1 MSEIPEG
8 GGGGGNS
15 PLSPQAAQAA
25 LAALPKE
32 QQNGTL
38 APTTFRNL
46 IDRMYEKRKL
56 GALEVESTVRVLA
69 AAGSDAAVRRVIGTL
84 STDFV
89 GSTQGNYKKGG
100 LIALAA
106 AAVAL
111 GPAAIGRYLGAIA
124 SPVLACM
131 QDPDTRVRYY
141 ALESFYNVAKVA
153 RGGVLVLFNNVF
165 DSCCRLAADPDQSVR
180 NASQLLDML
189 VKDIVTQQPSTPF
202 DLDRFVPLL
211 KRRVQVTHPNA
222 RHFLISWLAVLDS
235 VPDINIARHL
245 PDYLDGLLD
254 YLVDPVLD
262 IRAETAA
269 LLREFLRELVSRDV
283 GIDFPA
289 LLHILIARCAR
300 AADAARTARTAA
312 RPSPSVSAAISNSA
326 AIIAAASSP
335 QPLLELSSVAANPAH
350 SSPQKQQQQQQ
361 QKQQKQQSISASS
374 PVPAQDPKSSNDKKS
389 VATSTTATT
398 TVSSSSHGHAPL
410 FPQSANKQQQQ
421 SQQQQEQQQQQ
432 GGKQQQQQPTW
443 SSPTDD
449 NGKKNEPIV
458 FTVLEWLNA
467 LVQCAT
473 KPGAGAQTDFLSQG
487 PSLVSVLL
495 PLIAEDDTPL
505 ARSALG
511 VNETVLRFVDAL
523 AAEKVQPFLGEYL
536 AVAVRAID
544 IDGARHCRTTG
555 FGWLSMLYAKFGD
568 ALLPSADLVFPPLLK
583 SLADPADAIVA
594 AAARLGAAFSAS
606 AAFFEREMASLA
618 QLFLTDASYMRDR
631 AAKIVRLLCTFDDAE
646 RIYMHLGRI
655 LAALRADTER
665 TAETVQILNILL
677 LSMDETRA
685 VRRRLAQH
693 ESAAL
698 FETLH
703 RAWAHSPS
711 SLFSLCLLS
720 RSYPHAAA
728 IVESFAEIDVTLPF
742 LLELDQ
748 IVQLFESPAFVQQRM
763 QLLRPQQH
771 PDLVRAMY
779 GLLMVLPQSQAYAL
793 LKSRLSCATKFA
805 RFQALQPA
813 AASEAATDSETAAA
827 SPTPEPEGYAPDYAL
842 LLENFRQLQRARA
855 ANVTSDARRIDV
867 SLE

>member
-1 MSEIPEG
+1 MSEIPEP
-8 GGGGGNS
+8 S
-15 PLSPQAAQAA
+15 APLSPQAAQAA

-32 QQNGTL
+32 QQSGTL

-69 AAGSDAAVRRVIGTL
+69 AAGSDAAVRKVIGTL

-111 GPAAIGRYLGAIA
+111 GPAGIGRYLAAIA

-153 RGGVLVLFNNVF
+153 RGGILVLFNNVF

-189 VKDIVTQQPSTPF
+189 IKDIVTQQPSTPF
-202 DLDRFVPLL
+202 DLARFVPLL

-222 RHFLISWLAVLDS
+222 RHFLITWLTVLDS

-245 PDYLDGLLD
+245 PDFLDGLLEF
-254 YLVDPVLD
+254 LVDPVLD
-262 IRAETAA
+262 IRTETAA
-269 LLREFLRELVSRDV
+269 ILKEFLKELVSQDV
-283 GIDFPA
+283 GIDIPA
-289 LLHILIARCAR
+289 LLRILIARCAQ
-300 AADAARTARTAA
+300 ACDAARAARCAVSPSATAA
-312 RPSPSVSAAISNSA
+312 SVSAAISNSA
-326 AIIAAASSP
+326 AIVAAAASP
-335 QPLLELSSVAANPAH
+335 QPLLDVSSSSNGPAAAAPV
-350 SSPQKQQQQQQ
+350 SPSQQQQQQ
-361 QKQQKQQSISASS
+361 QQHGLPSS
-374 PVPAQDPKSSNDKKS
+374 DAKASNDKKAS
-389 VATSTTATT
+389 ASAGATT
-398 TVSSSSHGHAPL
+398 NSSSSSSSSTTHNHAPL
-410 FPQSANKQQQQ
+410 FPSTPNKQQQT
-421 SQQQQEQQQQQ
+421 QQQQGQQQQQ
-432 GGKQQQQQPTW
+432 QTGKQQQQPSW
-443 SSPTDD
+443 SAPTDST
-449 NGKKNEPIV
+449 GKNNEPIV
-458 FTVLEWLNA
+458 FTVLEWLAA
-467 LVQCAT
+467 LVECAT
-473 KPGAGAQTDFLSQG
+473 KPDASSQTDFLSQG
-487 PSLVSVLL
+487 PSIVSVLL

-505 ARSALG
+505 AGRALG
-511 VNETVLRFVDAL
+511 VNETVLKFVAAL
-523 AAEKVQPFLGEYL
+523 PREKVQPFLSEYL
-536 AVAVRAID
+536 GVAVRAID
-544 IDGARHCRTTG
+544 IDSARHCRTTG
-555 FGWLSMLYAKFGD
+555 FGWLSMLYAKFGE
-568 ALLPSADLVFPPLLK
+568 ALLPAADRVFPPLLK
-583 SLADPADAIVA
+583 SLADPADAILA

-606 AAFFEREMASLA
+606 DVFFEREMASLA
-618 QLFLTDASYMRDR
+618 QLFLTDTGYMRDR
-631 AAKIVRLLCTFDDAE
+631 AAKIVRLLCTFNDAE
-646 RIYMHLGRI
+646 RIFMHLGRI
-655 LAALRADTER
+655 LVALRADTER

-685 VRRRLAQH
+685 VRRMLAEH
-693 ESAAL
+693 ASAPL

-703 RAWAHSPS
+703 RAWAYSPS

-720 RSYPHAAA
+720 RSYTHAAA
-728 IVESFAEIDVTLPF
+728 IVESFAEADVTLPF

-779 GLLMVLPQSQAYAL
+779 GLLMVLPQSHAFAL

-805 RFQALQPA
+805 RFQALQPSDDTA
-813 AASEAATDSETAAA
+813 PAPASNSTSA
-827 SPTPEPEGYAPDYAL
+827 SPSPEPDGYAPDYAGL
-842 LLENFRQLQRARA
+842 LDNFRQLQRARA
-855 ANVTSDARRIDV
+855 ANVSAGARRIDV